1 MSTFQERLRAQ
12 WPAHQ
17 RQVLAGVMGSLTLG
31 LAPFYPH
38 AHIYKQIMNIVHG
51 TLTEW
56 IDVFDL
62 LMHGAPWVLLLVAL
76 IRFFASAKAP
86 LSTQGEH
93 P

>member
-12 WPAHQ
+12 WPTHRSA
-17 RQVLAGVMGSLTLG
+17 VLAGVMGSLTLG

-38 AHIYKQIMNIVHG
+38 AHIYKQIMNILHG

-56 IDVFDL
+56 IDVVDL
-62 LMHGAPWVLLLVAL
+62 LMHGAPWVVLMVAV
-76 IRFFASAKAP
+76 IRFLASAQAP
-86 LSTQGEH
+86 LSSPGKH